1 MTLRDLAK
9 LADLSPSA
17 ISLALRDSP
26 RISAATKERVRALAA
41 EHGYT
46 PDARIVD
53 MMRHLR
59 KPRTQ
64 RERACFGIISL
75 YDHQRPWEQS
85 THLTRIHEG
94 MTRRASEIGYRLE
107 PLWLRAPGLTLR
119 RFDEIL
125 RTRGIE
131 GLLCFGSPRVD
142 DDFPATL
149 DRYAVVTV
157 GFSIKT
163 KLHRVTSRPYR
174 DTFHACERL
183 HALGYRRIGLVLSD
197 YEDSRTEHSH
207 SAAYLGWCDAMLGSS
222 QHALPILRL
231 NEIEAGPFLRW
242 RSDHSPDA
250 IVLVH
255 SPAAIA
261 QLKLILDVHQIRRP
275 ADLGVA
281 VLSHMVE
288 GSGFAG
294 LQQNQTLMGAWAVE
308 LLAARIANRDFGIP
322 AIPRVEMVE
331 SQWIDGPSLRPS
343 A

>member
-1 MTLRDLAK
+1 MTLRELAK
-9 LADLSPSA
+9 IADLSPSA
-17 ISLALRDSP
+17 ISLALRNSP
-26 RISAATKERVRALAA
+26 RISAATRDRVHALAA
-41 EHGYT
+41 EHGYQ

-64 RERACFGIISL
+64 RQHACFGIVSL
-75 YDHQRPWEQS
+75 YDRQRPWETS

-94 MTRRASEIGYRLE
+94 MTKRAAEIGYRLE
-107 PLWLRAPGLTLR
+107 PLWLRAPGLTVR

-131 GLLCFGSPRVD
+131 GLLCFGSPHVED
-142 DDFPATL
+142 EFPASL
-149 DRYAVVTV
+149 DSYAVVTV

-183 HALGYRRIGLVLSD
+183 HELGYRRIGLVLSD
-197 YEDSRTEHSH
+197 EEDRRTEYSH
-207 SAAYLGWCDAMLGSS
+207 SSAYLGWCDAILGEGAS
-222 QHALPILRL
+222 LPILRL

-242 RSDHSPDA
+242 RADHEPDA

-261 QLKLILDVHQIRRP
+261 QLKLVLEVHGIRRP
-275 ADLGVA
+275 EDLGVA

-294 LQQNQTLMGAWAVE
+294 LQQNQLMMGAWAVE

-331 SQWIDGPSLRPS
+331 SQWIDGPSLRQLD
-343 A
+343 

>member
-26 RISAATKERVRALAA
+26 RISTATKERVRALAA
-41 EHGYT
+41 EHGYQ

-64 RERACFGIISL
+64 REHACFGIISL
-75 YDHQRPWEQS
+75 YDHQRPWEKS
-85 THLTRIHEG
+85 VHLTRIHEG
-94 MTRRASEIGYRLE
+94 MTKRAAEIGYRLE
-107 PLWLRAPGLTLR
+107 PLWLRAPGLTVR

-125 RTRGIE
+125 RARGIE
-131 GLLCFGSPRVD
+131 GLLCFGGPKVD
-142 DDFPATL
+142 EDFPATL

-157 GFSIKT
+157 GFSIRT

-174 DTFHACERL
+174 DTFNACERL
-183 HALGYRRIGLVLSD
+183 RALGYRRIGLVLSD
-197 YEDSRTEHSH
+197 YEDRRTEHSH
-207 SAAYLGWCDAMLGSS
+207 TSAYLGWCDAVQGGAS
-222 QHALPILRL
+222 ALPILRL
-231 NEIEAGPFLRW
+231 DEIEAGPFLRW
-242 RSDHSPDA
+242 RADHEPDA
-250 IVLVH
+250 VVVVH

-261 QLKLILDVHQIRRP
+261 QFKLVLDVHEIRRP
-275 ADLGVA
+275 QDLGVA

-294 LQQNQTLMGAWAVE
+294 LQQNQFLMGAWAVE

-331 SQWIDGPSLRPS
+331 SQWIDGPSLQTGTD
-343 A
+343 